1 MNHDSQK
8 FAELII
14 KECEREVSRN
24 AMPQF
29 IKSPTASKFNK
40 SDDYR
45 LEIEFGIMM
54 AGVFVLLIGCVL
66 LFDGLMAPAMWKL
79 TSMVWLIWRIFKF
92 KL

>member
-1 MNHDSQK
+1 MNIDSEK

-14 KECEREVSRN
+14 KECENEVSRK

-29 IKSPTASKFNK
+29 IKSPTVSKVNK
-40 SDDYR
+40 SSDYR

-54 AGVFVLLIGCVL
+54 VGVFVLLIGCVL

-79 TSMVWLIWRIFKF
+79 TSMFWLFWRMFKF

>member
-14 KECEREVSRN
+14 KECEREVSK

-29 IKSPTASKFNK
+29 IKSPTVSKVNK
-40 SDDYR
+40 SVDYR
-45 LEIEFGIMM
+45 LEIELGIMM